1 MDFIRLGISARHSM
15 AQVLALKADD
25 VLINQGDTVSGK
37 RTYFENLKFGIETCR
52 NVYVCIRDVNE

>member
-15 AQVLALKADD
+15 AQVLALKAND

-37 RTYFENLKFGIETCR
+37 RTYFENLKFGIETCG
-52 NVYVCIRDVNE
+52 NVDVCIRDVNE